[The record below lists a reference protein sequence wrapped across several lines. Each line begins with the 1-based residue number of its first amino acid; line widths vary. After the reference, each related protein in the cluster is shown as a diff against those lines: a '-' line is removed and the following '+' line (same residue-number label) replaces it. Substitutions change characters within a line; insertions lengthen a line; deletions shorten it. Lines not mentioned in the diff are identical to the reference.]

1 LNELL
6 QRKRLSED
14 KVLEFCS
21 IFCFHVFISCNTNAL
36 HFVFLK
42 CCAHIAG
49 LARLRR
55 GERRVCLLK
64 LPLFPRVSSR
74 GRGGA
79 GPCRAVLCCAVLR
92 CAVLCCAALCCAA
105 LCCAVLCCAAL
116 CCAVLRCAALCCAAL
131 CCAVLCC
138 ELRGALGSLLG
149 WLCCGQCCS
158 LRSVPLRAAH
168 HLFCC
173 GQ

>member
-1 LNELL
+1 MNELL

-49 LARLRR
+49 LVRFRR
-55 GERRVCLLK
+55 GERSVCLLK

-92 CAVLCCAALCCAA
+92 CATLCCAALCCAA
-105 LCCAVLCCAAL
+105 
-116 CCAVLRCAALCCAAL
+116 
-131 CCAVLCC
+131 LCC

>member
-49 LARLRR
+49 LARFRR

-79 GPCRAVLCCAVLR
+79 GPCRAVLCCAVL
-92 CAVLCCAALCCAA
+92 
-105 LCCAVLCCAAL
+105 CCAAL
-116 CCAVLRCAALCCAAL
+116 CCAVLRCATLCCAAL
-131 CCAVLCC
+131 RCAALCC

-173 GQ
+173 GR

>member
-1 LNELL
+1 MNELL

-55 GERRVCLLK
+55 EERRVCLLK
-64 LPLFPRVSSR
+64 LPLFPRVSSQ

-92 CAVLCCAALCCAA
+92 CAT
-105 LCCAVLCCAAL
+105 
-116 CCAVLRCAALCCAAL
+116 LCCAAL

>member
-1 LNELL
+1 MNELL

-55 GERRVCLLK
+55 EERSVCLLK

-92 CAVLCCAALCCAA
+92 CAT
-105 LCCAVLCCAAL
+105 
-116 CCAVLRCAALCCAAL
+116 LCCAAL